1 MVKTFTILELK
12 FSSSR
17 YISIYLYMV
26 SKKNVQKFPM
36 LITFLRWYSGEDKTL
51 VVSLGGDFSI
61 NNAFNPKNLG
71 AKGKLLISRF
81 QNPSW
86 MLDLE
91 LN

>member
-61 NNAFNPKNLG
+61 NNAKTCKTTAASSEANSG
-71 AKGKLLISRF
+71 ALYS
-81 QNPSW
+81 S
-86 MLDLE
+86 MT
-91 LN
+91 